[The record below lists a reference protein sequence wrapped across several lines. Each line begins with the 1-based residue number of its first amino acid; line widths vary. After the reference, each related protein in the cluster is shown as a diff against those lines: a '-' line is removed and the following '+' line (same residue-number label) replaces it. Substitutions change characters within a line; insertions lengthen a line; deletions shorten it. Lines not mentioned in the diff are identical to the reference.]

1 MSDALVTSLI
11 HNALMTLMWIVAP
24 MLAVA
29 IIIGIVVSLIQ
40 TLTSIQDQTFSFAPR
55 VVAIFIVFLIT
66 FPWILQILSTFTNS
80 ILSDFTPFIK

>member
-1 MSDALVTSLI
+1 MNDALVTSMMQ
-11 HNALMTLMWIVAP
+11 NALTTLMWIVGP

-29 IIIGIVVSLIQ
+29 ILVGVVVSLIQ

-55 VVAIFIVFLIT
+55 VIAIFAVFLIT
-66 FPWILQILSTFTNS
+66 FPWILRVLITFTSS

>member
-24 MLAVA
+24 MLGMA
-29 IIIGIVVSLIQ
+29 IFVGIVVSLIQ

-55 VVAIFIVFLIT
+55 VIVIFVVFLVT
-66 FPWILQILSTFTNS
+66 FPWILQLLSTFTNA